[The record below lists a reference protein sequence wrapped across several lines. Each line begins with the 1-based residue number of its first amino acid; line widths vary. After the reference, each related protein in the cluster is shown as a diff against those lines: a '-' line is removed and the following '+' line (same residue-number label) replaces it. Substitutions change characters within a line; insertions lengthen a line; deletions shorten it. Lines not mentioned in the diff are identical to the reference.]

1 MGAGAEGKTHIESE
15 VEAGGVKLLLHRE
28 LLQVLVEQLQQ
39 GQVKQTDPGLLV
51 LKRVI
56 TAYV

>member
-1 MGAGAEGKTHIESE
+1 MTHVESE
-15 VEAGGVKLLLHRE
+15 VEAGGVKLLLHRQ

-56 TAYV
+56 TACV

>member
-1 MGAGAEGKTHIESE
+1 MTYVESE
-15 VEAGGVKLLLHRE
+15 VEAGGVKLLLHRQ

-56 TAYV
+56 TACV